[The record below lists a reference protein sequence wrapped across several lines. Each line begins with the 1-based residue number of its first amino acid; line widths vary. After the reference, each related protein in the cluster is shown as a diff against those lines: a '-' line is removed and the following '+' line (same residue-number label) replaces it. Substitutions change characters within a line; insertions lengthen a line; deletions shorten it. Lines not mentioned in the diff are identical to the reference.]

1 MLAAPGVPPANR
13 AVGSIASPASV
24 RLNMYDVRAA
34 QRPLKERYRQG
45 VDTPRGARIGRVWT
59 LREPLSTASI
69 WL

>member
-1 MLAAPGVPPANR
+1 
-13 AVGSIASPASV
+13 
-24 RLNMYDVRAA
+24 MYDVRAA